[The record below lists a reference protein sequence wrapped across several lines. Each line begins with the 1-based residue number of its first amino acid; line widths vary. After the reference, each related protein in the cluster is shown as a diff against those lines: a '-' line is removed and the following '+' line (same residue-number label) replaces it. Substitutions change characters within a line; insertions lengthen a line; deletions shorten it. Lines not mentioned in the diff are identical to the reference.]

1 MSKRKIIAL
10 VNLLISGFI
19 ALMIS
24 MFFAGGTITENYTD
38 ETYVAPEFFIILVIW
53 GIGAIFVLIQ
63 FFKDVIPYFVI
74 SLLMTWISI
83 PIGIKIGF
91 SMTTQLKF
99 H

>member
-19 ALMIS
+19 ALMVSI
-24 MFFAGGTITENYTD
+24 FFAGGTIAENYTN
-38 ETYVAPEFFIILVIW
+38 ETFVAPEFFIILVIW

-63 FFKDVIPYFVI
+63 FFKDLIPYFLI
-74 SLLMTWISI
+74 SLIITWASI

-91 SMTTQLKF
+91 SMAS
-99 H
+99 

>member
-24 MFFAGGTITENYTD
+24 MFFAGGTIAENYTD

-53 GIGAIFVLIQ
+53 GLVRYSF
-63 FFKDVIPYFVI
+63 
-74 SLLMTWISI
+74 
-83 PIGIKIGF
+83 
-91 SMTTQLKF
+91 
-99 H
+99 

>member
-24 MFFAGGTITENYTD
+24 MFFAGGTIAENYTD

-63 FFKDVIPYFVI
+63 FYKDLIPYFII
-74 SLLMTWISI
+74 SLIITWISI
-83 PIGIKIGF
+83 PIGIKIGY
-91 SMTTQLKF
+91 SMTT
-99 H
+99 